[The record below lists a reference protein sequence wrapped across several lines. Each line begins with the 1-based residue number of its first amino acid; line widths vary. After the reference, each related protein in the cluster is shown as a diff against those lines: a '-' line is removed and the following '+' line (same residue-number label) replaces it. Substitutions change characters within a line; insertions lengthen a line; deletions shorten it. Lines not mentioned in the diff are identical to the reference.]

1 MRSRAYADEPFT
13 LLLPRASTV
22 SRVKLG
28 LAPLAAFVA
37 LVAALPAHASTPI
50 PWCGT
55 SSSGVDRLPD
65 ATSAYAVHVAY
76 VRPPGAAD
84 RFAEFA
90 PRIVG
95 DAAAFDTWWRREDP
109 ARTPRFDLFPVPG
122 CASAFGAL
130 DISNVELPRSVGGI
144 GSAFQELRQQ
154 LSSELSFNE
163 PEKAY
168 LVYFDGPTGQSGD
181 DHVCGQGARAGAFGL
196 AGMAVVYLDSCDAD
210 VGDSLR
216 PVVAVHELLHVFGAV
231 DRSAPNSCR
240 SGHVCDF
247 ELDLM
252 TAVLSGEE
260 LETHVLDSGRNDYYG
275 HAGTWTDVQDST
287 FLERLDSPDR
297 TPPTLPEGLRVGDD
311 PTGFVRLT
319 WRASADDVGPVAY
332 RIYENTRFVRQ
343 VTTTWLLLPDPDELA
358 LYSVRAA
365 DAVGR
370 LSSPVSARFRPDV
383 GMVDERGRLVR
394 DTVRPPAILR
404 VTIKRTPKV
413 AVLTWPAARDA
424 GGLRAY
430 RVRIGTRTLTVR
442 RPAITITRARVSGP
456 VTIAAIDR
464 AGNIGPSLVVARA
477 RVR

>member
-1 MRSRAYADEPFT
+1 VRSHTCAAELFT
-13 LLLPRASTV
+13 RFLPRPSTV

-28 LAPLAAFVA
+28 LATLAAFVA
-37 LVAALPAHASTPI
+37 AVAALPAHASTPM

-55 SSSGVDRLPD
+55 SSSSVDRAPD

-76 VRPPGAAD
+76 VRPPDAPD
-84 RFAEFA
+84 RFSQFA

-95 DAAAFDTWWRREDP
+95 DVAAFDAWWRSQDS
-109 ARTPRFDLFPVPG
+109 ARTPRFDLFPAPG

-130 DISNVELPRSVGGI
+130 DISNVQLPRPAGGI
-144 GSAFQELRQQ
+144 GAAFQEIRLQ
-154 LSSELSFNE
+154 LADIGFDE

-168 LVYFDGPTGQSGD
+168 LVYFDGPTGQFGD
-181 DHVCGQGARAGAFGL
+181 EHVCGQGARAGFGL
-196 AGMAVVYLDSCDAD
+196 PGTAVVYLDSCEASE
-210 VGDSLR
+210 GDSLR
-216 PVVAVHELLHVFGAV
+216 PVVAIHELVHVFGAV
-231 DRSAPNSCR
+231 ERSAPNSCQ

-247 ELDLM
+247 GLDLM
-252 TAVLSGEE
+252 TAVLTGEE

-275 HAGTWTDVQDST
+275 HSGTWSDVQDST

-297 TPPTLPEGLRVGDD
+297 IPPTLPDGLRVGDD
-311 PTGFVRLT
+311 RIGFVRFS
-319 WRASADDVGPVAY
+319 WRDSTDDVGPVAY
-332 RIYENTRFVRQ
+332 RIYQDARFIRQ
-343 VTTTWLLLPDPDELA
+343 VTTTSVLLPDSDEVA

-370 LSSPVSARFRPDV
+370 LSPPVGARFDPDV
-383 GMVDERGRLVR
+383 GMVDAQGRLLR
-394 DTVRPPAILR
+394 DTVRPPAIGR

-413 AVLTWPAARDA
+413 AVLSWPAAHDA

-430 RVRIGTRTLTVR
+430 RVRIGTRSLTVR
-442 RPAITITRARVSGP
+442 KPTITITRAKVGGP
-456 VTIAAIDR
+456 VSIAAIDR

>member
-1 MRSRAYADEPFT
+1 MSPFT
-13 LLLPRASTV
+13 RFLPRPGTV

-28 LAPLAAFVA
+28 LATLATFVA

-84 RFAEFA
+84 RFSEFA

-95 DAAAFDTWWRREDP
+95 DVAAFDTWWRREDST
-109 ARTPRFDLFPVPG
+109 RTPRFDLFPVPG

-130 DISNVELPRSVGGI
+130 DISNVQLPRSVGGI
-144 GSAFQELRQQ
+144 GGAFQEIRLQ
-154 LSSELSFNE
+154 LSSGIGFNE

-181 DHVCGQGARAGAFGL
+181 EHVCGQGARAGGFGL
-196 AGMAVVYLDSCDAD
+196 PGIAVVYLDSCDAA

-216 PVVAVHELLHVFGAV
+216 PVVAVHELVHVFGAV
-231 DRSAPNSCR
+231 ERSAPNSCQ

-247 ELDLM
+247 GLDLM
-252 TAVLSGEE
+252 AAVLTGEE
-260 LETHVLDSGRNDYYG
+260 LEAHVLDSGRNDYYA

-297 TPPTLPEGLRVGDD
+297 TPPTLPDGLRVGDD
-311 PTGFVRLT
+311 RTGFVRFS
-319 WRASADDVGPVAY
+319 WRASTDDVGPVAY
-332 RIYENTRFVRQ
+332 RIYQDARFVRQ
-343 VTTTWLLLPDPDELA
+343 VTTTSVLLPDTDDPA
-358 LYSVRAA
+358 LYSVRAV

-370 LSSPVSARFRPDV
+370 LSAPLSARFDPDV

-394 DTVRPPAILR
+394 DTVRPPAIGR
-404 VTIKRTPKV
+404 VTIKRTSKV
-413 AVLTWPAARDA
+413 AVLSWPVTRDA

-442 RPAITITRARVSGP
+442 KPTITITRARIGGP
-456 VTIAAIDR
+456 VSIAAIDR